1 MSLKFI
7 LTESQ
12 YNKIVKNII
21 SEKYTFDPEV
31 EKIQKDLKDK
41 YNLGKYGINKD
52 GVDGLLGPLT
62 KKAMTKEIDKNPTKK
77 DDYEKL
83 IKKHSDESDVEYD
96 KESEKLMKDIDKP
109 EKEVGELTPKS
120 TSDVIIFI
128 SGLYEGGYKN
138 VEQQKKL
145 IEKGLK
151 SDKKVFAFA
160 WRETDEALK
169 KLEEYP
175 NASVVLFSRGTGFS
189 DKFASKIKDKN
200 NLYIVEPYR
209 KAKGSIISAIN
220 FGVPRE
226 NVVLGGGTGSGLGL
240 IPGGSRTPKEYAG
253 HWPALT
259 YIASVIS

>member
-12 YNKIVKNII
+12 YNKIVRKII
-21 SEKYTFDPEV
+21 SERYTFDSDV
-31 EKIQKDLKDK
+31 ESIQKELKDK
-41 YNLGKYGINKD
+41 YNLGKYGPNKD

-62 KKAMTKEIDKNPTKK
+62 KKAMTKEMEKNPTKK

-83 IKKHSDESDVEYD
+83 IKKHSGESDVEYD
-96 KESEKLMKDIDKP
+96 KESEKVMKDIDKP
-109 EKEVGELTPKS
+109 EKEVEELKPKNN
-120 TSDVIIFI
+120 SDVIIFI

-160 WRETDEALK
+160 WRETEDALK

-200 NLYIVEPYR
+200 NLYVVEPYP
-209 KAKGSIISAIN
+209 KAKGSIVSAIN
-220 FGVPRE
+220 FGLPRQ
-226 NVVLGGGTGSGLGL
+226 NVILGGSRGSGLGL
-240 IPGGSRTPKEYAG
+240 IPGGSRTPSEYAG
-253 HWPALT
+253 HWPSLT